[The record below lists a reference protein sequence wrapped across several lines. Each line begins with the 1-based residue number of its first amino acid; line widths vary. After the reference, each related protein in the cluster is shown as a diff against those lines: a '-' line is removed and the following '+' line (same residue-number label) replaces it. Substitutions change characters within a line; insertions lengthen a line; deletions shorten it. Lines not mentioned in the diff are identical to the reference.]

1 MNEKQSLLGNEILP
15 FSCFIKKINEKQSL
29 GNENLPY
36 DVPSMY
42 LDDPIVKLLLNAG
55 AKAHMKNSTVPFIK

>member
-1 MNEKQSLLGNEILP
+1 MNKKQP
-15 FSCFIKKINEKQSL
+15 L

-36 DVPSMY
+36 DVPSIY
-42 LDDPIVKLLLNAG
+42 LDYPIVKLLLNAG

>member
-1 MNEKQSLLGNEILP
+1 MNEKKQSL
-15 FSCFIKKINEKQSL
+15 L

-55 AKAHMKNSTVPFIK
+55 AKAHMKNSTVPFMK

>member
-1 MNEKQSLLGNEILP
+1 MNETQSLLGNEILP
-15 FSCFIKKINEKQSL
+15 FSWSKKINEKQSL

-55 AKAHMKNSTVPFIK
+55 AKAHMKNSTVPFIT